1 MKPTNQHTHVLIAG
15 SINMDIVAT
24 ADQLPSPGETVTG
37 AALQYYPGGK
47 GANQAVAACRAG
59 APTRMIGRVGTDAFG
74 DSLVAGLI
82 RNGVDTTYVEQVEGP
97 SGTAL
102 IVVEGSGENS
112 IVVIPGAN
120 GSLHPDDVPTQAF
133 DAVCI
138 GVAQY
143 EIPTATIEAFFLRCR
158 TQGIVTLL
166 NTAPAI
172 TATGATLELA
182 DVLILNESE
191 LSAYAAEGT
200 PEATTPEEALA
211 QARQIRRFDDQVIV
225 VTLGRQGAVAIDGQ
239 AQLIV
244 PGLAVDAADTTGA
257 GDCFV
262 GYLAAGLAQHDSL
275 EAALARANTAAAR
288 SVQRPGAAP
297 SMPSIEELC

>member
-1 MKPTNQHTHVLIAG
+1 MKPANQHTHVLIAG

-24 ADQLPSPGETVTG
+24 AAELPSPGATVTG
-37 AALQYYPGGK
+37 TALHYYPGGK

-74 DSLVAGLI
+74 DSLVAGLN
-82 RNGVDTTYVEQVEGP
+82 RNGVDTSFVEPVEGP

-102 IVVEGSGENS
+102 IVVEDSGENS

-120 GSLHPDDVPTQAF
+120 DSLHPDDVPTQAF
-133 DAVCI
+133 DTACI

-143 EIPTATIEAFFLRCR
+143 EIPTATIEAFFRSCR
-158 TQGIVTLL
+158 AQGIVTLL

-172 TATGATLELA
+172 ATTGATFDLA

-191 LSAYAAEGT
+191 LSAYAAADT
-200 PEATTPEEALA
+200 PEATTPEEALT
-211 QARQIRRFDDQVIV
+211 QARKIRRFDDQIVV
-225 VTLGRQGAVAIDGQ
+225 VTLGRQGAVAVDGE
-239 AQLIV
+239 ARLIV
-244 PGLAVDAADTTGA
+244 PGIAVDAVDTTGA

-262 GYLAAGLAQHDSL
+262 GYLAAGLAQDDPL
-275 EAALARANTAAAR
+275 EAALTRANAAAAR

-297 SMPSIEELC
+297 SMPSIDELC